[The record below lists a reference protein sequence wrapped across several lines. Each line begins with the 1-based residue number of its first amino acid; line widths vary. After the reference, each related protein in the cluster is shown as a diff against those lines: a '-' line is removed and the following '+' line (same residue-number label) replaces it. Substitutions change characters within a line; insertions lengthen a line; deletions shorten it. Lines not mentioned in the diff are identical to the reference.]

1 MLTRAQEKLIKS
13 LHRKKGR
20 TESGFCLV
28 EGEKVIEAAGDDA
41 IEYRFTAE
49 DSDRYVDLVTT
60 TTPQDVAAVAKVP
73 KFSKEQI
80 FGART
85 VIVLDGVQDP
95 GNVGAIF
102 RLCQGFDATLVLIE
116 SADPASSKVIRSSVG
131 AMFHVPWAAMTR
143 PEAHALLSTIESH
156 HLFRLEK
163 TDRGQGIETF
173 VTEKPAMLV
182 VGSEGQGIQLSLQGP
197 SVSIAH
203 NEALESLNVG
213 NAVAIAL
220 HTRFHG

>member
-20 TESGFCLV
+20 AESGFCLV
-28 EGEKVIEAAGDDA
+28 EGEKVIEAAGEDA
-41 IEYRFTAE
+41 IEYRF
-49 DSDRYVDLVTT
+49 
-60 TTPQDVAAVAKVP
+60 TPQDVAAVAKIPV
-73 KFSKEQI
+73 FSKEQI
-80 FGART
+80 FGGRT

-116 SADPASSKVIRSSVG
+116 SADPSSSKVIRSSVG
-131 AMFHVPWAAMTR
+131 AIFHVPWAAMNR

-197 SVSIAH
+197 SVSIMH